1 MDPTASE
8 VKPTQPGQAANHP
21 TDFKRLFLA
30 SSGNFLVDE
39 NPQYRLE
46 ADHARK
52 LIFLVLSQTWRT
64 FAAVPSLEEQ
74 LRSLASA
81 TVGEFGMLIDM
92 SSLSPDADGVLL
104 APAIPARG
112 TLLDAGLT
120 KVANVIPYNCQELIH
135 GPHSLS
141 VNSVKMRPFN
151 IRFYA
156 ENWLTSDQH

>member
-1 MDPTASE
+1 MDPTAFEAKS
-8 VKPTQPGQAANHP
+8 TQPEQVANHP
-21 TDFKRLFLA
+21 ADFKRLFLA

-52 LIFLVLSQTWRT
+52 LISLTLSQTWRT
-64 FAAVPSLEEQ
+64 FSSVPNLEGQ
-74 LRSLASA
+74 LRNLASA

-92 SSLSPDADGVLL
+92 GSLSPDPDGIIL

-112 TLLDAGLT
+112 VLLDAGLT
-120 KVANVIPYNCQELIH
+120 KVANVIPYTCQELIH

-156 ENWLTSDQH
+156 ENWLTSEQH